1 VALDFLARWPYPLA
15 LATLFVVVLL
25 RAGATYALGRGAHAG
40 ADRTRLARLVRR
52 PGFRR
57 AERLVARWG
66 APVVTLSFLTVGV
79 QTLVN
84 LAAGLARMPLRRYLP
99 ALVVGGALWAFIYAT
114 VWSAGLAAWSALWEL
129 SPVAAIVVLVAL
141 ALGLGGYV
149 TWQVRRRAEEPDG
162 TGAAEDDEL
171 AAHDGRARPARAGR
185 LLGRG
190 AGR

>member
-1 VALDFLARWPYPLA
+1 VALDFLAGWPYPLT
-15 LATLFVVVLL
+15 LVTLFVVVLL

-66 APVVTLSFLTVGV
+66 APVVTASFLTVGV

-99 ALVVGGALWAFIYAT
+99 ALLVGGALWAVLYAT
-114 VWSAGLAAWSALWEL
+114 VASAGLAAWQRLWEL
-129 SPVAAIVVLVAL
+129 SPVAAIVVVVAL
-141 ALGLGGYV
+141 LLTLAGYV
-149 TWQVRRRAEEPDG
+149 TWQVRRRSEEPDG
-162 TGAAEDDEL
+162 TPGAEEAEL
-171 AAHDGRARPARAGR
+171 AAHD
-185 LLGRG
+185 
-190 AGR
+190 